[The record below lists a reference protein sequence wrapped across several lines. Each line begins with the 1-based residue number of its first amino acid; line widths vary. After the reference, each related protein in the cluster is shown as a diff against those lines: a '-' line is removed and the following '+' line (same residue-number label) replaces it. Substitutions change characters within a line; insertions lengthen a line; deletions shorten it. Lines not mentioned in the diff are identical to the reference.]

1 MTAIGISQSEINMWK
16 RCPRRAL
23 VEYGLGMLPANP
35 NPASTR
41 DQGLRWH
48 TAMEAHYNP
57 DPQRRFD
64 ARIVLDVLYGMA
76 VEQYPDSAKDLRTAH
91 ELARIMA
98 DGYFKWVDD
107 EGIGARIQ
115 VVEPEA
121 EVRVPL
127 PGWENIVDL
136 RAKLDQVGFDL
147 DTGLYYFI
155 DYKTAAD
162 FEREEMI
169 EMDPQ
174 MRLYSLIAW
183 LATQGT
189 VPLIGEAP
197 EIIGGRPLVMGG
209 IVRTAKRVKRTAKAK
224 PPFYMNTDFRHSP
237 EQLAATLLSTQQVVS
252 EIMAARSQLDELHR
266 RGGTPE
272 QLHWLQLT
280 AFRPV
285 PILHEC
291 ARMCPLA
298 RGLCQAM
305 DRGLGWQDMLWQ
317 GSGFVSGDPYARYTR
332 QGLAEVKAY
341 IEAQS
346 AAGSHSDAGSE

>member
-1 MTAIGISQSEINMWK
+1 MTAIGISQSEVNMWK

-23 VEYGLGMLPANP
+23 VEYGLGMLPASQ

-48 TAMEAHYNP
+48 SAMEGWYGP
-57 DPQRRFD
+57 
-64 ARIVLDVLYGMA
+64 ARLQPSFTLDVLYGMA
-76 VEQYPDSAKDLRTAH
+76 VEQYPDNEKDLRTAH

-98 DGYFKWVDD
+98 DGYLKIVDD
-107 EGIGARIQ
+107 EGWDAHLQ

-127 PGWENIVDL
+127 PGWEGIVDL
-136 RAKLDQVGFDL
+136 RAKLDQVVL
-147 DTGLYYFI
+147 DTGTGLYYFL
-155 DYKTAAD
+155 DHKTAAD

-189 VPLIGEAP
+189 VPLIGQAP
-197 EIIGGRPLVMGG
+197 EIIPGRPLVMGG
-209 IVRTAKRVKRTAKAK
+209 IVRTARRVKRTAKAR
-224 PPFYMNTDFRHSP
+224 PPFYMNTTFRHSP

-252 EIMAARSQLDELHR
+252 EIMAARRKLDELHR

-280 AFRPV
+280 AFRPT

-298 RGLCQAM
+298 KGLCQAM

-332 QGLAEVKAY
+332 QGLTEVKAY
-341 IEAQS
+341 IDAQS
-346 AAGSHSDAGSE
+346 AAESHSDGSTG